1 LLAHFSLQSNL
12 YPDSLWLTEWGI
24 YGSSRL
30 GVAKSGKL
38 ITSVFGRDIN
48 EDGLISSSEYNI
60 STLNNINESNS
71 SFSYIR
77 GKKHDEFSNHLGN
90 ILVVV
95 NDKKKSICVSGSF
108 VEYKAE
114 VVSAA
119 DYSPF
124 GAPLAGRTFQSGE
137 YRFGFG
143 GQERDDEIAGIGNTM
158 TAEFW
163 EYDARLG
170 RRWNVDPVDKPWM
183 SPYHAFSNK
192 PILNVD
198 PNGALDTK
206 YEDEKGNEIA
216 NTNDGNNSTVKVDD
230 NKRAEFDKMMSEAK
244 SKNKQDDASTNQH
257 IINQI
262 TPANRPLYF
271 TSQSYG
277 LQYMVLAQDENKVE
291 MTGYLETKGG
301 LIVSPR
307 AGYSP
312 YAKKHLKN
320 TEGAS
325 YGQLLSLTNGGYVKI
340 LGTIYKATAHIH
352 THPNKEFAEDFSGMP
367 GDGESGDIQSFEG
380 DFFRKNDINTF
391 YLLAPQGIRAG
402 YVTPSDGRVNN
413 LWYLGSRQ
421 PYLSGAK
428 KIRSY

>member
-1 LLAHFSLQSNL
+1 MLAHFSLQSNL

-170 RRWNVDPVDKPWM
+170 RR
-183 SPYHAFSNK
+183 
-192 PILNVD
+192 
-198 PNGALDTK
+198 
-206 YEDEKGNEIA
+206 
-216 NTNDGNNSTVKVDD
+216 
-230 NKRAEFDKMMSEAK
+230 
-244 SKNKQDDASTNQH
+244 
-257 IINQI
+257 
-262 TPANRPLYF
+262 
-271 TSQSYG
+271 
-277 LQYMVLAQDENKVE
+277 
-291 MTGYLETKGG
+291 
-301 LIVSPR
+301 
-307 AGYSP
+307 
-312 YAKKHLKN
+312 
-320 TEGAS
+320 
-325 YGQLLSLTNGGYVKI
+325 
-340 LGTIYKATAHIH
+340 
-352 THPNKEFAEDFSGMP
+352 
-367 GDGESGDIQSFEG
+367 
-380 DFFRKNDINTF
+380 
-391 YLLAPQGIRAG
+391 
-402 YVTPSDGRVNN
+402 
-413 LWYLGSRQ
+413 
-421 PYLSGAK
+421 
-428 KIRSY
+428 